1 MHAEDGF
8 LAQLNATCCGRR
20 GLVLKHT
27 LRPIVYRSDNRQL
40 AIKNAVCSV
49 APGATQGS
57 S

>member
-1 MHAEDGF
+1 MHAEEGF

-27 LRPIVYRSDNRQL
+27 LGLVYRSDNRQL